1 MALTRQEPNFA
12 RARSLHFLSLLIVL
26 ESMLLFGCAAPGVP
40 VTRETTK
47 PRVITNLSAK
57 QAGASIVLSFALPTE
72 TVKGGALSTNLKIE
86 IYRVFE
92 SVSGAKSR
100 HREKLR
106 LITTIPPQMVDQ
118 YLQAGQIDF
127 PDMLTPQDLTAHAGK
142 DEAVYEVRTRVARS
156 ESEPSNAIQIPILP
170 APQPIH
176 DLRAQIAND
185 TVELSWS
192 APAIVP
198 SGVSEPVSIRY
209 QVYWAELPD
218 VNSASTSTEPLAA
231 PATPAAASAG
241 FALLGESPEP
251 SYSDT
256 KVEAGRS
263 YRYKVRSITKY
274 VAGSVESQ
282 DSNVIEVKLAANHRP
297 AAPKNVVATVVPARG
312 AAAPSVELS
321 WEISPDTDLAG
332 YNVYRSNKESE
343 TGTRANTAPVL
354 VPVFRD
360 TSVMP
365 GVEYFYRIT
374 AIGRAGNESALSAP
388 VRVKVPSSKIT
399 TRTVRF
405 TARTSLIRGRK

>member
-1 MALTRQEPNFA
+1 MALTRQEPNLA
-12 RARSLHFLSLLIVL
+12 RARNLHLWILLLMAL
-26 ESMLLFGCAAPGVP
+26 ESMLLCGCAAPGVP

-47 PRVITNLSAK
+47 PQAITNLSAK
-57 QAGASIVLSFALPTE
+57 QVGASIVLSFALPTE
-72 TVKGGALSTNLKIE
+72 TVKGGALSMNLKIE

-100 HREKLR
+100 HGEKLR
-106 LITTIPPQMVDQ
+106 LITTIPAQMVDQ

-142 DEAVYEVRTRVARS
+142 DEAVYEVRTRGARS
-156 ESEPSNAIQIPILP
+156 ESDPSNAIQIPILP

-198 SGVSEPVSIRY
+198 SGVSEPVSTRY
-209 QVYWAELPD
+209 QVYRAELPD
-218 VNSASTSTEPLAA
+218 VNSASSSAEPLAA
-231 PATPAAASAG
+231 SASPGAASAG
-241 FALLGESPEP
+241 FALLGESSEP

-256 KVEAGRS
+256 KVEAGQS
-263 YRYKVRSITKY
+263 YRYKVRSIAKY
-274 VAGSVESQ
+274 MAGSVESE

-297 AAPKNVVATVVPARG
+297 VAPKNVVAAVVRAHG
-312 AAAPSVELS
+312 TASPSVELS
-321 WEISPDTDLAG
+321 WEISPETDLAG
-332 YNVYRSNKESE
+332 YNVYRSNKENE
-343 TGTRANTAPVL
+343 TGTRVNTVPVL

-360 TSVMP
+360 TSVTP

-374 AIGRAGNESALSAP
+374 AVGRGGNESEPSAP
-388 VRVKVPSSKIT
+388 VAVTVPISK
-399 TRTVRF
+399 
-405 TARTSLIRGRK
+405 